1 MENTGK
7 NIGDI
12 LGLAPYGESL
22 KIVTKG
28 GIEGISKFLDI
39 TCRPLLEEFGL
50 WARDN
55 FRVWRFKN
63 LYNVL
68 SKAKGKVTYQEG
80 QIMMVNPQL
89 GYAIAENASLVE
101 DDVIQD
107 MWAGLFAASISSD
120 GKDDSNL
127 IFINLLKQLTS
138 VQAHILR
145 YAFDNCRKVK
155 YDNGL
160 ITGCKFSITLE
171 EAYTL
176 FQINDL
182 DRLDRELDSLDSLGL
197 INGGLSLEDKD
208 LEVDLSL
215 TSLGIYLISKCQGNS
230 IIDYSNFITE
240 QEYKAHP
247 EYHAGGYL
255 AIE

>member
-1 MENTGK
+1 MEDTGK

-39 TCRPLLEEFGL
+39 TCRPLLEELGL

-55 FRVWRFKN
+55 LRVWRFKN
-63 LYNVL
+63 LYDVL
-68 SKAKGKVTYQEG
+68 SKAKEKVTYKDG
-80 QIMMVNPQL
+80 QIVMVNPRL

-101 DDVIQD
+101 DDEIQN

-138 VQAHILR
+138 VQAHMLR

-155 YDNGL
+155 YENGL
-160 ITGCKFSITLE
+160 ITGCKFTITLE
-171 EAYTL
+171 EAYVL

-182 DRLDRELDSLDSLGL
+182 DRLDRELDSLNSLGL
-197 INGGLSLEDKD
+197 IDGGLSLEDKD

-215 TSLGIYLISKCQGNS
+215 SSLGIYLISRCQGNS
-230 IIDYSNFITE
+230 IVDYSMFITE

-247 EYHAGGYL
+247 EYHSGGYL